1 MLEET
6 LSYLGFQFAKLQFRS
21 DVDTIQPMTEFLT
34 GARNVLIT
42 LPTGYDNSI
51 LAGAAI
57 RSYRE
62 RLSHLHITI
71 VHNSTRSTPLSE
83 FPRSEVVRIDP
94 HDINRFSL
102 PRRQLLKRIM
112 TRPYDVAVDLN
123 LDFVLHT
130 AYICKVSR
138 ARVRVGFAHS
148 AADLFYNVQ
157 LNLNAS
163 RSPQA
168 LYEKFAECLAMFG

>member
-1 MLEET
+1 PLFYRRFPQWGRYPHPEGRDRRDTAGQTQNLIRRTMLEET
-6 LSYLGFQFAKLQFRS
+6 LSYLGLQFAKLQFRS

-34 GARNVLIT
+34 GARNALIT

-62 RLSHLHITI
+62 RLSHLHLTI

-102 PRRQLLKRIM
+102 PR
-112 TRPYDVAVDLN
+112 
-123 LDFVLHT
+123 
-130 AYICKVSR
+130 
-138 ARVRVGFAHS
+138 
-148 AADLFYNVQ
+148 
-157 LNLNAS
+157 
-163 RSPQA
+163 
-168 LYEKFAECLAMFG
+168 